1 MKNRTTI
8 DMGMG
13 TVSEDDDEDEEG
25 ETVDETHY

>member
-13 TVSEDDDEDEEG
+13 TVSEDDAEEEG
-25 ETVDETHY
+25 EIVDETHY